1 MYGRASLGMG
11 QEQGL
16 HRQVGYW
23 AASGNARNAVK
34 HESLCMSHDGQ
45 EPSGIVTL
53 MVCPPAD
60 K

>member
-1 MYGRASLGMG
+1 MG